1 VKLDEMHD
9 ITSQLKHNLEIQRQ
23 QGNFP
28 TPNQIEDQVEELRR
42 QMSEMAGTPYRRFTA
57 PEPGSS
63 LAQFSRSQLRTIH
76 DAPTVDEKAELI
88 RRFKEQ
94 NHLAQLT
101 KQEPS
106 APQPIQEKAV
116 VEEVPTEYQIRQA
129 ALGSNPT
136 KEQIAAVLAY
146 GLEQHRINF
155 PHLYESKTPN
165 PLMS

>member
-1 VKLDEMHD
+1 M
-9 ITSQLKHNLEIQRQ
+9 QRQ

-63 LAQFSRSQLRTIH
+63 FAQFSRSQLRTIH

-94 NHLAQLT
+94 NQT
-101 KQEPS
+101 QVGKEPKTQRTWKRKPMQNS
-106 APQPIQEKAV
+106 KS
-116 VEEVPTEYQIRQA
+116 RNMKN
-129 ALGSNPT
+129 ALHASN
-136 KEQIAAVLAY
+136 I
-146 GLEQHRINF
+146 
-155 PHLYESKTPN
+155 
-165 PLMS
+165 